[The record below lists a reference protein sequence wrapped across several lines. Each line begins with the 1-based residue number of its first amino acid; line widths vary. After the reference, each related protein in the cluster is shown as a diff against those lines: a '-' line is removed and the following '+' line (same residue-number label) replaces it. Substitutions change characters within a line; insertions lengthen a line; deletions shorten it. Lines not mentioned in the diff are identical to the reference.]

1 VKQLDFL
8 ATLEAVIQDRLSNP
22 KAGSYTAELAAGG
35 RLKVAQKFGE
45 EAVETVV
52 AAVAE
57 DDVRLTAEAA
67 DLIYH
72 FLVLLNLR
80 GLGLADVAAELE
92 RRYRKGRGPDILV
105 R

>member
-1 VKQLDFL
+1 VKQLDIL
-8 ATLEAVIQDRLSNP
+8 ATLEAVIQDRLNNP
-22 KAGSYTAELAAGG
+22 KADSYTAELAAGG
-35 RLKVAQKFGE
+35 SLKVAQKFGE

-72 FLVLLNLR
+72 LLVLLNLR

-92 RRYRKGRGPDILV
+92 RRQQP
-105 R
+105 

>member
-1 VKQLDFL
+1 VKQLDIL
-8 ATLEAVIQDRLSNP
+8 ATLEAVIQDRLNNP
-22 KAGSYTAELAAGG
+22 KAESYTAELAAGG

-57 DDVRLTAEAA
+57 DDARLTAEAA

-72 FLVLLNLR
+72 LLVLLNLR

-92 RRYRKGRGPDILV
+92 RRQQK
-105 R
+105 

>member
-1 VKQLDFL
+1 MKQLDFL
-8 ATLEAVIQDRLSNP
+8 ATLEAVIQDRLNNP
-22 KAGSYTAELAAGG
+22 KAESYTAELAAGG

-67 DLIYH
+67 DLLYH
-72 FLVLLNLR
+72 LIVLLNLR

-92 RRYRKGRGPDILV
+92 RRHPK
-105 R
+105 

>member
-1 VKQLDFL
+1 VKQLDIL

-22 KAGSYTAELAAGG
+22 KADSYTAELAARG

-57 DDVRLTAEAA
+57 DDARLTAEAA
-67 DLIYH
+67 DVIYH
-72 FLVLLNLR
+72 LLVLLNLR
-80 GLGLADVAAELE
+80 GIGLADVAAELE
-92 RRYRKGRGPDILV
+92 RRQQK
-105 R
+105 

>member
-1 VKQLDFL
+1 MKQLDIL
-8 ATLEAVIQDRLSNP
+8 ATLEAVIQDRLKNP
-22 KAGSYTAELAAGG
+22 KAESYTAELAAGG

-52 AAVAE
+52 AAIAE

-72 FLVLLNLR
+72 LLVLLNLR
-80 GLGLADVAAELE
+80 GLSLADVAAELE
-92 RRYRKGRGPDILV
+92 RRHQP
-105 R
+105 

>member
-1 VKQLDFL
+1 MKQLEIL

-22 KAGSYTAELAAGG
+22 KAESYTAELAAGG

-72 FLVLLNLR
+72 LLVLLSAK
-80 GLGLADVAAELE
+80 GYGISDVASILE
-92 RRYRKGRGPDILV
+92 QRHK
-105 R
+105 